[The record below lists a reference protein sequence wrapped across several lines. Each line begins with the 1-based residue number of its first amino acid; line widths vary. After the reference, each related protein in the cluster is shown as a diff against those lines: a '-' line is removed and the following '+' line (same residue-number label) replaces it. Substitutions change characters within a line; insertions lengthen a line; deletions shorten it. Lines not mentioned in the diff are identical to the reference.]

1 MKISRSMGYALIATG
16 YIAMNCKDRSV
27 LAANISKEYT
37 IPLEYLLKILQ
48 QLVKAGLLR
57 SKRGP
62 RGGFSLAKP
71 AEEISLLDM
80 LEAVDGPMISHLHL
94 AELTSSAPFSLK
106 MEETCRR
113 ANDQTRA
120 IYTAAKLSDMIW

>member
-1 MKISRSMGYALIATG
+1 MKISRSMGYALIASG
-16 YIAMNCKDRSV
+16 YIAMNGKDGPV
-27 LAANISKEYT
+27 LAADIAKEYI

-48 QLVKAGLLR
+48 HLVKAGVLR

-62 RGGFSLAKP
+62 RGGFSLARG
-71 AEEISLLDM
+71 AEEITILDI
-80 LEAVDGPMISHLHL
+80 LEAVDGPMNSHLHL
-94 AELTSSAPFSLK
+94 AELTDSAPFSLK

-120 IYTAAKLSDMIW
+120 IYTAAKLADMI